1 MPGSSNALTIAK
13 NLKIPE
19 QIIDRARQLLNP
31 SDKKA
36 DSLLTDIY
44 EYRETAIK
52 VHKQQQKTT
61 QQLETQKSELQMR
74 LDNIDKER
82 RSILLAGRTQ
92 VEKEL
97 LNIRKEIKKIRENL
111 KKSELPNQALKNVE
125 KNIRSLEDKP
135 ILSPNDS
142 NPYSDSAP
150 PTIRIGD
157 YVYITRLRTNGVVV
171 RLQNGEAEVQIGRLR
186 IKSLIDELQLK
197 KNTDDDDNAKSTMVD
212 MSIES
217 PGMELHLRGQRIED
231 GLDNLDDYLTE
242 AIIAELPWVRIIHGK
257 GTGKMREAVRKALK
271 AHPEV
276 KSFRTGDQVE
286 GGDGVTVAVLE
297 ER

>member
-1 MPGSSNALTIAK
+1 MLLDEIGAGTDPDEGSALAQALLEYVIKIKSTAVVTTHYQRLKLFSHNTNGVQNASVDFNPKTLEPSYKLTIGLPGSSNALTIAK

-52 VHKQQQKTT
+52 VHKQQQKRT

-142 NPYSDSAP
+142 
-150 PTIRIGD
+150 
-157 YVYITRLRTNGVVV
+157 
-171 RLQNGEAEVQIGRLR
+171 
-186 IKSLIDELQLK
+186 
-197 KNTDDDDNAKSTMVD
+197 
-212 MSIES
+212 
-217 PGMELHLRGQRIED
+217 
-231 GLDNLDDYLTE
+231 
-242 AIIAELPWVRIIHGK
+242 IAH
-257 GTGKMREAVRKALK
+257 
-271 AHPEV
+271 H
-276 KSFRTGDQVE
+276 
-286 GGDGVTVAVLE
+286 
-297 ER
+297 